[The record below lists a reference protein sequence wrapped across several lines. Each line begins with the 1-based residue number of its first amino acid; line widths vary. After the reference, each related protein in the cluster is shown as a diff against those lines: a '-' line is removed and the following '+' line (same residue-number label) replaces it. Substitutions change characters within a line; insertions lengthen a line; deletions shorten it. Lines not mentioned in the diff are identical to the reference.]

1 MKSLHVHTYSILKGN
16 TDKGTKYSS
25 NKTECS
31 HMTLLVNTHIVQLE
45 ADNDTANDKVGT
57 ADWVG
62 TLQAKDVTREREKEG
77 ETNSDLLLVG
87 QSTLRKHSLV
97 STTRANQV
105 TIGCTPQLINH
116 ITFPYHFRAGTSK
129 VHKG

>member
-1 MKSLHVHTYSILKGN
+1 MHVLYRDRSSAAAVYIHTYYSILKGN
-16 TDKGTKYSS
+16 TDEGTKYSS

-87 QSTLRKHSLV
+87 
-97 STTRANQV
+97 
-105 TIGCTPQLINH
+105 
-116 ITFPYHFRAGTSK
+116 
-129 VHKG
+129 